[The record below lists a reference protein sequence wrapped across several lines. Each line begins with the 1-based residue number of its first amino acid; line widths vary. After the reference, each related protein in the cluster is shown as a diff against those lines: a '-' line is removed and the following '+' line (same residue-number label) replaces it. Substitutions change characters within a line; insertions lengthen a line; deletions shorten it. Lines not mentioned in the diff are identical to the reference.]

1 MRPSLW
7 KSLFPLFILIAFSAS
22 IHPAEIS
29 THGPADWILEKAE
42 EAVNVEGVA
51 PVRINPLQL
60 PGVVQAIAPLEAM
73 PPRNPREVDK
83 TEVFRRPVP
92 PVTYTPQHIFQQER
106 VVAPGVTLLAPARL
120 KSFRGLSQSRF
131 FPADPTVAVG
141 PSHVVVAVNSAVG
154 IFTKRGKKLADV
166 GFGEWFQ
173 SVTEVRGA
181 AMFDP
186 KLLYDQYSQHF
197 ILLVDALRNDD
208 KRSWYLL
215 SISKTSD
222 PTGEWF
228 SYALD
233 MKKNGNKQ
241 SNNWADFPGLGVDE
255 TAIYMTGNM
264 FSFASDNFVYAKLR
278 IVKKAEVYSFGRVH
292 FFDRWAMKDA
302 TGQRAATIQP
312 AHSIGNASVEFLA
325 SLDDISG
332 HVLTLWSVP
341 NPGAAR
347 PSLKK
352 KAVTVSSFLVPPDAP
367 QKGLAALIN
376 TGDAAVRNVV
386 AANGSVYTSHC
397 ISQNWGSGEVSAL
410 RLYQI
415 STTGDLQQE
424 ITFGADK
431 LFYYYPAIAA
441 DSRGNIVV
449 VFNRSG
455 ASEFVGVHFT
465 GRRISQPAGQLQP
478 SKALKISGSSYFAQD
493 NVNRNRW
500 GDYNGI
506 AIDGDDSLWIY
517 SEFATSSSNWSTQVG
532 RVKYR

>member
-1 MRPSLW
+1 MPRLQ
-7 KSLFPLFILIAFSAS
+7 KPLFCLFFLIAFAAS

-42 EAVNVEGVA
+42 EGANLEGVS

-60 PGVVQAIAPLEAM
+60 TKTVQATVPLQAL

-83 TEVFRRPVP
+83 AEVFRRPIP
-92 PVTYTPQHIFQQER
+92 PAVYTPQHIFQQEHI
-106 VVAPGVTLLAPARL
+106 VAPGVSLLAPARL

-141 PSHVVVAVNSAVG
+141 PSHVLVAVNSAVG
-154 IFTKRGKKLADV
+154 IFTKGGKKLADV
-166 GFGEWFQ
+166 GFAQWFQ

-186 KLLYDQYSQHF
+186 KVLYDQFSQHF
-197 ILLVDALRNDD
+197 ILLVDALRDDD
-208 KRSWYLL
+208 KGAWYLL

-241 SNNWADFPGLGVDE
+241 SNNWADFPGLGIDE

-278 IVKKAEVYSFGRVH
+278 IVKKSEAYSFGRVH

-312 AHSIGNASVEFLA
+312 AHSIGTARVEFLA
-325 SLDDISG
+325 SLDDIRG
-332 HVLTLWSVP
+332 QVLTLWSVP

-352 KAVTVSSFLVPPDAP
+352 KAVTVSTYLVPPDAS

-386 AANGSVYTSHC
+386 AANGSIYTSHT
-397 ISQNWGSGEVSAL
+397 ISQNWGSGEVCAL

-415 STTGDLQQE
+415 STAGDLQQE

-455 ASEFVGVHFT
+455 SSEFVGVHFT
-465 GRRISQPAGQLQP
+465 GRKISQPAGQLQP
-478 SKALKISGSSYFAQD
+478 SKALKISASSYFSQD
-493 NVNRNRW
+493 NISRNRW

-506 AIDGDDSLWIY
+506 AIDADNSLWIY
-517 SEFATSSSNWSTQVG
+517 SEFATGMANWSTQVG